1 MSNAEDLVVGDEP
14 PAVEPYEILGL
25 DRSAT
30 PEQIKSAYR
39 KAALKNHPDKVS
51 EDKKVAAHSKFQ
63 SIAFAYAVLSDP
75 VRRKRFDAT
84 GSTAESVVD
93 SDGFDWSDFYREQFK
108 DAVSADAIE
117 KFAREYKGSDEEKDD
132 VLAAYEECQGDLDG
146 VYERVML
153 SNVGSDDVRF
163 RRIIDEAIQN
173 GDVDAFTAYTKES
186 KRKRT
191 ARLKA
196 ATVEEAEAED
206 YAKELGVHDELFGSK
221 KKKSKKGSEDSLAA
235 LIQKRQQD
243 RSANFIDQLAEKYVK
258 KDSKRKRALEEK
270 EPSEEAF
277 REAADRLKG
286 NSKKGSKAKRHRHR
300 PCTAMSKAPA
310 LYPRYCFHLSPTFN
324 SWCLLH
330 AREIHSL
337 EQHDGFQGQF
347 RSRHRCSSLTRGPF
361 SLALP
366 AENFFFHGNLPIR
379 WVRVVGVVVAV
390 DDFASRRVYT
400 VDDSSGACIE
410 ALPGGQE
417 QDDDI
422 DVGSVVDVKG
432 GLSLFR
438 DEKQI
443 KIERIKRLRTTA
455 DELVLWERRAKF
467 RRDVLDRPWVLER
480 VEIRRCR
487 REAERSEKTDK
498 RKGRRRPDAGVATTN
513 GNGRQQ
519 DDVTAHVRDMIRS
532 GALKGKWQMPASKAE
547 AQTRTL
553 SPLARAS
560 RGRVPVWLVWLLTAG
575 AQASVLR
582 TKSSQIVTSL
592 SQESAPEQPIFIGP
606 DIWHQDTNGTLSTE
620 GDNLPTSLST
630 LKEAAGLGQS
640 KLLQQKIQVVGQ
652 TSSAYSKVA
661 EETRTPSSNWTWRS
675 SNAQSGT
682 EQLYA
687 SQKPPPSETFSSPTV
702 DTMGEGY
709 DIFAKPIDLKAPPA
723 TIQQRQ
729 DHPVPRK
736 GIKSRGP
743 LETNKFYANF
753 FLGDQL
759 GPIYTFP
766 YSLQWAGGKGKT
778 GSHGMSISHVE
789 AQQQVFGGQERV
801 KGASSF
807 YINPI
812 GIQSLV
818 ISAAELGNKTTLT
831 TDSLT
836 PHSVRAHLSK
846 DEQSAPAVSF
856 PLVQGMSCVTAQFE
870 GAKPVLQ
877 SGVSFK
883 TVTRVTREPKKGV
896 VKYNFVLADGTTW
909 RIYGW
914 HTKGDGLELTV
925 ANDGRA
931 ESKRAFTGVLQVCK
945 DPKSEGSEAALD
957 DGAGVF
963 AETVGLSG
971 SVAGSEGRYRL
982 QFKRD
987 GHKDGQLNMYAL
999 PHHVD
1004 SFDDATRKLVRPK
1017 VQLQTPTKGVAT
1029 LVCGEQWTLVETA
1042 MPTDMGFAPWHPER
1056 GNVEALSEEAKRTI
1070 RAAAAR
1076 ELAQDMAAQSNIDSM
1091 YFSGKALAKFATA
1104 VWVAK
1109 RMLGDEQLAET
1120 GLGRV
1125 QAAFATFAS
1134 NRQRFPLTYETA
1146 WGGVVS
1152 RASYD
1157 TGDGGVDFGN
1167 TLYNDHHFHYGYHIL
1182 AAATI
1187 ADLDPGWGKANGD
1200 YVRTLAR
1207 DVANPSTSDGLFPVW
1222 RCFDWYH
1229 GHSWAHGLYASM
1241 DGKNQESSS
1250 EDMMAAY
1257 ALKMW
1262 GRVSGDGDLESRSNL
1277 QLSVLAR
1284 SLRAYYLY
1292 EADNAVQ
1299 PRRFIGNKV
1308 AGILFENKVDH
1319 TTFFDGSIEAIQGI
1333 HMIPILAPTAFVRR
1347 PRFVSEEWETYFS
1360 KGRIDS
1366 VGSAW
1371 KSIVY
1376 ASYATVDPAMAYKFF
1391 TSKDF
1396 QPQWLDGGASLTWFM
1411 AYAAAP
1417 ASLALGGGIIG

>member
-1 MSNAEDLVVGDEP
+1 MSNADDLVVGDEP

-39 KAALKNHPDKVS
+39 KAALKHHPDKVPD
-51 EDKKVAAHSKFQ
+51 DKKAEAHSKFQ

-108 DAVSADAIE
+108 YAVSADAIE
-117 KFAREYKGSDEEKDD
+117 KFARDYKGSDEEKDD
-132 VLAAYEECQGDLDG
+132 VLAAYDECQGDMDG

-163 RRIIDEAIQN
+163 RRIIDEAIES
-173 GDVDAFTAYTKES
+173 GDVDAFAAYTKES
-186 KRKRT
+186 KRKRA

-196 ATVEEAEAED
+196 ATAEEAEAED
-206 YAKELGVHDELFGSK
+206 YAKELG
-221 KKKSKKGSEDSLAA
+221 
-235 LIQKRQQD
+235 
-243 RSANFIDQLAEKYVK
+243 
-258 KDSKRKRALEEK
+258 
-270 EPSEEAF
+270 
-277 REAADRLKG
+277 
-286 NSKKGSKAKRHRHR
+286 
-300 PCTAMSKAPA
+300 APA

-330 AREIHSL
+330 AREIHGL
-337 EQHDGFQGQF
+337 EQHDGFQ
-347 RSRHRCSSLTRGPF
+347 
-361 SLALP
+361 
-366 AENFFFHGNLPIR
+366 
-379 WVRVVGVVVAV
+379 VGVVVAV

-410 ALPGGQE
+410 ALPSEHGR
-417 QDDDI
+417 DDGI

-432 GLSLFR
+432 CLSLFR

-455 DELVLWERRAKF
+455 DELVLWEKRAKF

-480 VEIRRCR
+480 AEIRRCR
-487 REAERSEKTDK
+487 KEAERSEKTVK
-498 RKGRRRPDAGVATTN
+498 RKERRRPDGGVTTTKK
-513 GNGRQQ
+513 GSGRQQ
-519 DDVTAHVRDMIRS
+519 EHVTAQVRGMIRS
-532 GALKGKWQMPASKAE
+532 GALKGKDGMADDGTESEGANSGPVTACPGEQRP
-547 AQTRTL
+547 R
-553 SPLARAS
+553 ARV
-560 RGRVPVWLVWLLTAG
+560 REEREEIVV
-575 AQASVLR
+575 ASVLR
-582 TKSSQIVTSL
+582 TKSSRIVASP
-592 SQESAPEQPIFIGP
+592 SQELAAEQPVFVSP
-606 DIWHQDTNGTLSTE
+606 DIWHQDTNRTLPTE
-620 GDNLPTSLST
+620 DNLLPTTFLNEVARS
-630 LKEAAGLGQS
+630 GQS
-640 KLLQQKIQVVGQ
+640 KLRPPKIQAVGQ
-652 TSSAYSKVA
+652 TLSEYPKAA
-661 EETRTPSSNWTWRS
+661 EETRAPSSNSTWRS
-675 SNAQSGT
+675 SNARPGT
-682 EQLYA
+682 EQPDAL
-687 SQKPPPSETFSSPTV
+687 QKLPPSETVSSTTM

-709 DIFAKPIDLKAPPA
+709 DIFAKPVDLKAPPA
-723 TIQQRQ
+723 MIQQRQ

-743 LETNKFYANF
+743 LQTNKFYANF

-766 YSLQWAGGKGKT
+766 YSLQWAGGKGRT

-789 AQQQVFGGQERV
+789 AHQQVFGGKERV

-818 ISAAELGNKTTLT
+818 ISAKELGNKTTLT

-846 DEQSAPAVSF
+846 DDESAPAVSF

-870 GAKPVLQ
+870 GAKPVVQ
-877 SGVSFK
+877 SGVGFK

-896 VKYNFVLADGTTW
+896 VKYNFVLSDGTTW
-909 RIYGW
+909 RVYGW
-914 HTKGDGLELTV
+914 HSKGDGLELTV

-931 ESKRAFTGVLQVCK
+931 ESKRAFTGAVQVCK
-945 DPKSEGSEAALD
+945 DPGSEGSEAALD

-971 SVAGSEGRYRL
+971 SATGKEGRYRL
-982 QFKRD
+982 RFKRG
-987 GHKDGQLNMYAL
+987 GHTDGQLNMYAL

-1004 SFDDATRKLVRPK
+1004 SFDEATRKLVRSK

-1029 LVCGEQWTLVETA
+1029 LVCGEEWTLVERA

-1070 RAAAAR
+1070 RGAAAR

-1109 RMLGDEQLAET
+1109 RMLGDGQLAET
-1120 GLGRV
+1120 GLRRL

-1187 ADLDPGWGKANGD
+1187 ADLDAGWGKANGD
-1200 YVRTLAR
+1200 YVRTLVR

-1229 GHSWAHGLYASM
+1229 GHSWAHGLYAAM

-1262 GRVSGDGDLESRSNL
+1262 GRVSGDGDLEARSNL

-1347 PRFVSEEWETYFS
+1347 ARFVAEEWETYFS
-1360 KGRIDS
+1360 KGRIDG
-1366 VGSAW
+1366 VGNAW

-1376 ASYATVDPAMAYKFF
+1376 ASYATVDPEAAYKFF

-1411 AYAAAP
+1411 AYAAA
-1417 ASLALGGGIIG
+1417 LGGL

>member
-1 MSNAEDLVVGDEP
+1 MSNADDLVVGDEP

-39 KAALKNHPDKVS
+39 KAALKNHPDKVP
-51 EDKKVAAHSKFQ
+51 EDKKTEAHSKFQ

-153 SNVGSDDVRF
+153 SNAGSDDVRF
-163 RRIIDEAIQN
+163 RRIIDEAIDR

-186 KRKRT
+186 KRKRA

-196 ATVEEAEAED
+196 ATAEEAEAED
-206 YAKELGVHDELFGSK
+206 YAKELG
-221 KKKSKKGSEDSLAA
+221 
-235 LIQKRQQD
+235 
-243 RSANFIDQLAEKYVK
+243 
-258 KDSKRKRALEEK
+258 
-270 EPSEEAF
+270 
-277 REAADRLKG
+277 
-286 NSKKGSKAKRHRHR
+286 
-300 PCTAMSKAPA
+300 APA

-330 AREIHSL
+330 AREIHGL
-337 EQHDGFQGQF
+337 EQHDGFQ
-347 RSRHRCSSLTRGPF
+347 
-361 SLALP
+361 
-366 AENFFFHGNLPIR
+366 
-379 WVRVVGVVVAV
+379 VGVVVAV

-410 ALPGGQE
+410 ALPSEHGR
-417 QDDDI
+417 DDNI

-432 GLSLFR
+432 CLSLFR

-455 DELVLWERRAKF
+455 DELVLWEKRAKF
-467 RRDVLDRPWVLER
+467 RHEVLDRPWVLDR
-480 VEIRRCR
+480 AEIRRCR
-487 REAERSEKTDK
+487 KEAERSEKTVK
-498 RKGRRRPDAGVATTN
+498 RKERRRPDAGVTTTKK
-513 GNGRQQ
+513 GSGRQQ
-519 DDVTAHVRDMIRS
+519 EDVTAHVRDMIRS
-532 GALKGKWQMPASKAE
+532 GALKGKNGMADDGTEGEGANSGPVTACPGEQRPRARSRIVAS
-547 AQTRTL
+547 
-553 SPLARAS
+553 P
-560 RGRVPVWLVWLLTAG
+560 
-575 AQASVLR
+575 
-582 TKSSQIVTSL
+582 
-592 SQESAPEQPIFIGP
+592 SQELATAQPVFIGP
-606 DIWHQDTNGTLSTE
+606 DIWHQDTNRTLSTTT
-620 GDNLPTSLST
+620 LPVLNT
-630 LKEAAGLGQS
+630 AAKSGQS
-640 KLLQQKIQVVGQ
+640 KLRPQKIQAAGQ
-652 TSSAYSKVA
+652 ALSKHPKAA
-661 EETRTPSSNWTWRS
+661 EKTRRPSVNSTWRS
-675 SNAQSGT
+675 SKEQSRT
-682 EQLYA
+682 EQLAA
-687 SQKPPPSETFSSPTV
+687 SRKLPASKTVSSTTM

-709 DIFAKPIDLKAPPA
+709 DIFAKPVDLKAPPA
-723 TIQQRQ
+723 MIQQRQ

-743 LETNKFYANF
+743 LQTNKFYANF

-789 AQQQVFGGQERV
+789 AHQQVFGGKERV

-818 ISAAELGNKTTLT
+818 ISAKELGNKTTLT

-846 DEQSAPAVSF
+846 DDQSAPAVSF

-877 SGVSFK
+877 SGVGFK

-896 VKYNFVLADGTTW
+896 VKYNFVLSDGTTW
-909 RIYGW
+909 RVYGW
-914 HTKGDGLELTV
+914 HTKSDGLELTV

-931 ESKRAFTGVLQVCK
+931 ESKRAFTGAVQVCK
-945 DPKSEGSEAALD
+945 DPGSEGSEAALD

-971 SVAGSEGRYRL
+971 SATGSEGRYRL
-982 QFKRD
+982 QFKRG

-1029 LVCGEQWTLVETA
+1029 LVCGEQWTLVERA
-1042 MPTDMGFAPWHPER
+1042 MPIDMGFAPWHPER
-1056 GNVEALSEEAKRTI
+1056 GNVDALSEEAKRTI

-1091 YFSGKALAKFATA
+1091 YFSGKALAKFAAA

-1109 RMLGDEQLAET
+1109 RMLGDGQLAET
-1120 GLGRV
+1120 GLRRL

-1187 ADLDPGWGKANGD
+1187 ADLDAGWGKANGD
-1200 YVRTLAR
+1200 YVRTLVR

-1229 GHSWAHGLYASM
+1229 GHSWAHGLYAAM

-1262 GRVSGDGDLESRSNL
+1262 GRVSGDGELEARSNL

-1347 PRFVSEEWETYFS
+1347 PRFVEEEWETYFS
-1360 KGRIDS
+1360 KGRIDG
-1366 VGSAW
+1366 VGNAW

-1376 ASYATVDPAMAYKFF
+1376 ASYATVNPEAAYKFF

-1411 AYAAAP
+1411 AYAAA
-1417 ASLALGGGIIG
+1417 LGGL